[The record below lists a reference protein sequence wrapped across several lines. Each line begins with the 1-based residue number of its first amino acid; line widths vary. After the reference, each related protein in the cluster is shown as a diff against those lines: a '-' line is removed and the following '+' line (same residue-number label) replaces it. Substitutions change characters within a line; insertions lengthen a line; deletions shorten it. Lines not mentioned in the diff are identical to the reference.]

1 MHLQKTVIYTPN
13 KHVVRDV
20 VQVTPVLEP
29 WSCRTKKK
37 TSQMNENTR
46 DFRSPSLLLG
56 CAQPVNRNLVICV
69 GDDCVQYLPDMI
81 CCAFAFYLRRQRGLL
96 FTKRYV
102 SEKRNIKLLCIDYY
116 ISPQD
121 TRLEIQSEAI
131 NQSRDEY
138 VSSSQQCANSGP
150 TTQAQF

>member
-1 MHLQKTVIYTPN
+1 MLYTPN
-13 KHVVRDV
+13 EHVVRDV

-29 WSCRTKKK
+29 WSCRTKNK
-37 TSQMNENTR
+37 TNQMNENR
-46 DFRSPSLLLG
+46 RNFRYPSLLLG

-69 GDDCVQYLPDMI
+69 GEDCVQYLPDVV
-81 CCAFAFYLRRQRGLL
+81 CCAFAFYLQRQRGLL

-102 SEKRNIKLLCIDYY
+102 SGKRNIKLLCIDYY
-116 ISPQD
+116 ISPPD
-121 TRLEIQSEAI
+121 SRLEIQSEAI
-131 NQSRDEY
+131 IQSRDEY